1 MSDNTFINA
10 MHTSGII
17 LDIVDFE
24 ILNVYCR
31 LVYESPVARKRKVT
45 ANLSSTLTVFLQCV
59 AYFSTC
65 GQINETKYLKS
76 E

>member
-1 MSDNTFINA
+1 MSDSTFVNA
-10 MHTSGII
+10 MHTSGMI

-45 ANLSSTLTVFLQCV
+45 ANLSSTLMGFLQCV
-59 AYFSTC
+59 VCFSTC
-65 GQINETKYLKS
+65 GRINETKYLKS